1 MTLEDLFP
9 GRMGRVVLTRV
20 AIRVRR
26 PDVLKLPS
34 TTELDDHLVTLLTDA
49 KAQVQKG

>member
-26 PDVLKLPS
+26 PDVLKMAP
-34 TTELDDHLVTLLTDA
+34 TAHLDDKLAALLTDA
-49 KAQVQKG
+49 KTQVQKG